1 MHMRIN
7 QGLNQNTQNVFF
19 YLFFFRGAG
28 DLCKNFYILFFL
40 NPTSILHWSIA
51 NYQCYDSFR

>member
-19 YLFFFRGAG
+19 YLFFFRGG

-40 NPTSILHWSIA
+40 NPISILHWSIA